1 MLKQEYLFSVINI
14 ILEEVYLGGDN
25 MAYFNDK
32 LLLIS
37 DSHENIDVFRLLKG
51 KITRYHF
58 NYETQ
63 KQYEKVIAKEV
74 FLEYDGSIDEN
85 DTIYIICQD
94 KSFDLIL
101 ILLKKNKDMEVVKL
115 TEEPIP
121 EVYYLNII
129 LDNDK
134 PHIFYFILTSKIEKK
149 YRIYHH
155 YFTGGEWITNKVDE
169 IKVRELLNPLKIFR
183 ADNEIILSYYNK
195 IGDEQIYIKKFD
207 LNKEKWEEKIRLTDD
222 EKNKLY
228 LDFVVGKDKI
238 HLTYCQYEE
247 GNLVVKYERY
257 SYDNVLLRKEV
268 EEKISNI
275 ENPQDPTLIYYEDR
289 LWIVWIEYENVMS
302 RYSDDF
308 GNTWSPIYLWKESK
322 GKDIVRYK
330 YNKLNNEGIILN
342 YSFGKIDSDISFIG
356 FGVLDNTIEIPL
368 KKKAFQTII
377 KNIPRF

>member
-1 MLKQEYLFSVINI
+1 
-14 ILEEVYLGGDN
+14 

-51 KITRYHF
+51 KITRYNF

-222 EKNKLY
+222 ERNKLY

-356 FGVLDNTIEIPL
+356 IGVLDNTIEIPL

>member
-51 KITRYHF
+51 KITRYNF